1 MRLYAARHGQ
11 TEWNV
16 ENKICGRTD
25 LPLTDVGLEQARAL
39 AENAK
44 ELGLDLIIASPLLR
58 ARQTAAAVAEA
69 CGIEVLLDDRLMEQD
84 YGIYEGEDRFHPG
97 SLANKRCF
105 ASRYPGGESMMQL
118 AARVYAVIEDVK
130 RLHSNKKVLLVC
142 HNGIC
147 RVIHSYFCDVSNEE
161 FASFSMDNAAI
172 REYQL

>member
-1 MRLYAARHGQ
+1 MQLYAARHGQ
-11 TEWNV
+11 TQWNV

-25 LPLTDVGLEQARAL
+25 VPLTEVGMEQAKAL

-44 ELGLDLIIASPLLR
+44 GLGLDLIIASPLLR
-58 ARQTAAAVAEA
+58 ARQTAGAVAEA
-69 CGIEVLLDDRLMEQD
+69 CGVEILLDDRLMEQN

-97 SLANKRCF
+97 FLANKRCF
-105 ASRYPGGESMMQL
+105 AYRYPGGESMMQL
-118 AARVYAVIEDVK
+118 AARVYAVLEDVK
-130 RLHSNKKVLLVC
+130 RQYSDKKVLLVC

-161 FASFSMDNAAI
+161 FAEFSMDNAAI